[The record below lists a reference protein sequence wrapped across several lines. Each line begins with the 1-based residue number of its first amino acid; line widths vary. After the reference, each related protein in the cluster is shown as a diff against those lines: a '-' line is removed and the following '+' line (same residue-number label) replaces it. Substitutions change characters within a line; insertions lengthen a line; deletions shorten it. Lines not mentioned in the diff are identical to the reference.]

1 MVCNHHPSDNQIHD
15 LIDFNSSDDII
26 FEKKLKIGE
35 KNEQVTD
42 DIEKCN

>member
-1 MVCNHHPSDNQIHD
+1 MSMVCNHHPSDNQIHD
-15 LIDFNSSDDII
+15 LIDFNSFDDIG
-26 FEKKLKIGE
+26 KKIGK